1 MRPGMRMAMARYR
14 SEQMGDSSPSSRMG
28 GYQNEAY
35 RNEGYRNGGYQNGG
49 DMPYESKMMDEG
61 MEARR
66 RRDSRGR
73 YMMDNRWEG
82 HEKEDEPE
90 KKNNVIGFASW
101 EQKKQKKHE
110 PREQEGLD
118 EETAREW
125 VESMIFSDGSKGQKW
140 SLEQA
145 EKMMTLVGAKCDP
158 VEFWAILHAV
168 YSDYSK
174 VFKKYGMDQ
183 PEIYA
188 SVAKAWLEDEDAVE
202 DKAKAYFE
210 HVVQH

>member
-1 MRPGMRMAMARYR
+1 MKPGMRMAMARYR
-14 SEQMGDSSPSSRMG
+14 AEQGSDMGSYPSDRRMEMGRYESYESNGDMRYNSRM
-28 GYQNEAY
+28 E
-35 RNEGYRNGGYQNGG
+35 
-49 DMPYESKMMDEG
+49 DV

-125 VESMIFSDGSKGQKW
+125 VESMIFSDGSKGPKW

>member
-14 SEQMGDSSPSSRMG
+14 AEQGADMRSYPSDRRMEMDRYESYESNGDLRYNSRM
-28 GYQNEAY
+28 E
-35 RNEGYRNGGYQNGG
+35 
-49 DMPYESKMMDEG
+49 DV

-125 VESMIFSDGSKGQKW
+125 VESMIFSDGSKGPKW